1 VAIISTGRSCRT
13 ARIVAA
19 AAAAIALTLGVGS
32 PGVAQTAR
40 TVQVKPTRVYTPTG
54 ISVKAGDKIQ
64 IAATGRIA
72 FGNGP
77 ISDLGPGGIPWGRR
91 CSAIAETEGR
101 GFAWPAPGLSCW
113 SLFARVGTG
122 DPVEIGSG
130 ATFTADNAGPLRLGL
145 NDNYAGDNSGSF
157 TVQVAVNPPP
167 GGIPTTTTTG
177 TPGSTPGA
185 GASTDAG
192 SSSPA
197 LFIAIGVGV
206 LLALGL
212 VVFFGRRRRGTGDDE
227 PGPAPV
233 PVIPPAPAVVP
244 PADVAPE
251 PVPAAPPILIA
262 PPDPE
267 SIDVNIF
274 EVEFVNG
281 LQLRIGYNHFPD
293 GTLVNWRVTQ
303 SRKPVAV
310 GSFVA
315 AGGGSTNHYE
325 NANLGQKLEG
335 RDTHPTGAD
344 VQFDWSI
351 NGVPFRYSVRRDPN
365 C

>member
-1 VAIISTGRSCRT
+1 MCR
-13 ARIVAA
+13 VAA
-19 AAAAIALTLGVGS
+19 
-32 PGVAQTAR
+32 PGMAQTAR
-40 TVQVKPTRVYTPTG
+40 TVEVNPKRVYTPTG
-54 ISVKAGDKIQ
+54 ITVKAGDKIQ
-64 IAATGRIA
+64 IAATGQIA

-77 ISDLGPGGIPWGRR
+77 IAKLGPGGIPWGRR
-91 CSAIAETEGR
+91 CSTIAETEGR

-122 DPVEIGSG
+122 DPVEIGTG
-130 ATFTADNAGPLRLGL
+130 ATFTAKNAGPLRLGL

-167 GGIPTTTTTG
+167 GG
-177 TPGSTPGA
+177 
-185 GASTDAG
+185 
-192 SSSPA
+192 
-197 LFIAIGVGV
+197 VGP
-206 LLALGL
+206 
-212 VVFFGRRRRGTGDDE
+212 RRRRGRPE
-227 PGPAPV
+227 ARRAPARAPTRAAGAARRCSSPSASASSSRSAWLV
-233 PVIPPAPAVVP
+233 FFRSPPARQGRRRARPRAGAGHPARP
-244 PADVAPE
+244 RRRSSGGRAAPE
-251 PVPAAPPILIA
+251 PVPAVPPILIA

-293 GTLVNWRVTQ
+293 GTPVNWRVTQ

-315 AGGGSTNHYE
+315 EGGGSTNHYE
-325 NANLGQKLEG
+325 TANLGQKLEG